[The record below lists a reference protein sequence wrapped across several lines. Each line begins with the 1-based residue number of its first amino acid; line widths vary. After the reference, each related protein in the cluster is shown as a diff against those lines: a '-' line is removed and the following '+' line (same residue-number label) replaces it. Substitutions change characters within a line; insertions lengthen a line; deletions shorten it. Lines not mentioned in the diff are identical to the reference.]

1 MNKDK
6 VKIVFINRETVKL
19 FFINNDIKK
28 IDFIIK
34 RKVIIFFRKS
44 FG

>member
-28 IDFIIK
+28 RDFIIK

-44 FG
+44 